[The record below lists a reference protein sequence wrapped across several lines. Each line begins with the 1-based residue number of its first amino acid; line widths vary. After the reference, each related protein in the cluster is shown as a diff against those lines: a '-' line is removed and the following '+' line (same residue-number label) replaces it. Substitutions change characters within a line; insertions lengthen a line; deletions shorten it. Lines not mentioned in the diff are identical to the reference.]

1 VIERTRAHLVIGLL
15 ALAAFCGQVLLLDAL
30 QEHDALLAGLAEA
43 LRAAW
48 GMHTAGVFT
57 RACPF
62 VAAAFVVIGVAIAL
76 ARGSRVREIA
86 PTLALLVVGLLLAGG
101 CKLLFARVR
110 PDETSWLPVRDS
122 FPSGHVT
129 NAVLCVGTA
138 LQLVPRGAAG
148 RGGRGVWVV
157 MATAGLLFVP
167 AVAFAR
173 VLLGRH
179 WLTDVT
185 GGTSFAIAFLALS
198 AAAREQAALRVPLV
212 LAVVAVPVL
221 YLLMA
226 DGPLALP
233 APWSRAGEGSRRT
246 GPRAHRPDNGGRVA
260 EPATMPEG
268 RKPADEPR

>member
-1 VIERTRAHLVIGLL
+1 MERTRAHLVVGVL
-15 ALAAFCGQVLLLDAL
+15 ALAAFCGQVLFLGAL
-30 QEHDALLAGLAEA
+30 EAHDALFAGQAEA
-43 LRAAW
+43 LRARW

-76 ARGSRVREIA
+76 ARGSRVQEIA
-86 PTLALLVVGLLLAGG
+86 PTLGLLVVGLLLAGG

-122 FPSGHVT
+122 FPSGHVI

-138 LQLVPRGAAG
+138 LRLVPRGADG
-148 RGGRGVWVV
+148 RGAGGVWVV
-157 MATAGLLFVP
+157 MAAAGLLFVP

-185 GGTSFAIAFLALS
+185 AATSFAIAFLALS
-198 AAAREQAALRVPLV
+198 AAARDQAALRLPFV

-226 DGPLALP
+226 GGPLALP
-233 APWSRAGEGSRRT
+233 APWSRPGEVIRRT
-246 GPRAHRPDNGGRVA
+246 VPRAHRPDKSGRGA
-260 EPATMPEG
+260 KPAAILEG
-268 RKPADEPR
+268 RQPADENR